1 MAKTMIRTFLTGA
14 GLLGA
19 AVLCSPAA
27 VFAADGVATVK
38 TTQGAAFVVTEGSRT
53 PAAVGL
59 AVPEHATLETGAGGS
74 IGVTFRDNSTI
85 SIGPDTQIAIDDFVF
100 KPEAQQYAFVTRMA
114 KGTMAY
120 VSGTIAKISPESVAV
135 KTPVGTIGVRGTHF
149 LVKLD
154 D

>member
-1 MAKTMIRTFLTGA
+1 MIQTMIRTFLIGA

-19 AVLCSPAA
+19 MLSGPAA
-27 VFAADGVATVK
+27 ALAADGVATVK
-38 TTQGAAFVVTEGSRT
+38 TTQGAAFIVAGNDRT

-59 AVPEHATLETGAGGS
+59 VVPEHATLETGEGAS
-74 IGVTFRDNSTI
+74 IGVTFRDNSTV
-85 SIGPDTQIAIDDFVF
+85 SIGPNTQIAIDDFVF

-135 KTPVGTIGVRGTHF
+135 KTPVGTIGVRGTRF

>member
-1 MAKTMIRTFLTGA
+1 MNRSTFLI
-14 GLLGA
+14 GA
-19 AVLCSPAA
+19 AAVVAAFCNPAA
-27 VFAADGVATVK
+27 AFADDGGVATVK
-38 TTQGAAFVVTEGSRT
+38 TTQGPAFVVATDGNRT

-59 AVPEHATLETGAGGS
+59 EVPEHATLETGSGGS
-74 IGVTFRDNSTI
+74 IGVTFRDNSTV

-100 KPEAQQYAFVTRMA
+100 KPESQQYAFVTRMA

-120 VSGTIAKISPESVAV
+120 VSGTIAKIKPDAVAV
-135 KTPVGTIGVRGTHF
+135 KTPVGTIGVRGTRF